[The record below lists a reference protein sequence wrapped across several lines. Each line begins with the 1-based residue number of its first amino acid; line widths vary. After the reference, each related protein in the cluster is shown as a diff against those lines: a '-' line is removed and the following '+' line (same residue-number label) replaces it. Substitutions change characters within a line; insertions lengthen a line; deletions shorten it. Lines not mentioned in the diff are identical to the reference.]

1 MEGLDRL
8 TFWSAFGAAEISG
21 ITLVILTGY
30 WTGVKRGGFASQEDV
45 GKEFNL
51 HPLLITIG
59 MIYFYGNGM
68 ILYRVLRYGQKKTLK
83 RLHAAVMM
91 GSFVL
96 MVIALKAVFDS
107 HNLAKPNPT
116 PNMYSI
122 HSWMGIIAAGLF
134 TMQWFAGFVMFLNPN
149 IPGRFK
155 AFYLSIHT
163 GFGTFIFVLSCA
175 TVLIGITEK
184 MLFLNLLA
192 PAPFKGFYQRKESE
206 GILMN
211 STSLVII
218 LFAALVVFLTTNIKY
233 KRSPLSEEM
242 SMTHKHEVL
251 D

>member
-1 MEGLDRL
+1 MKDLDQV
-8 TFWSAFGAAEISG
+8 TFWLAFGAAEISG
-21 ITLVILTGY
+21 IGIVISMCY
-30 WTGVKRGGFASQEDV
+30 WTGVKRGGFVWQEDV
-45 GKEFNL
+45 DKEFNL
-51 HPLLITIG
+51 HHLLMTIG
-59 MIYFYGNGM
+59 LIYFYGNGM
-68 ILYRVLRYGQKKTLK
+68 MLYRVLRDGQKKTLK
-83 RLHAAVMM
+83 RLHAAVMLV
-91 GSFVL
+91 SFVL

-107 HNLAKPNPT
+107 HDLKEPGPI

-122 HSWMGIIAAGLF
+122 HSWMGIIAAFLF